1 MSAKIT
7 QRRRQLDSKRS
18 SSINNEQTNGNP
30 TALAAAAAAARRRN
44 HHRHFPTTGRSRF
57 DYLVKI
63 LMKKKF
69 PFTIPS
75 YVITIIMGIILA
87 FSSYKILM
95 TIIEYRNQYEYTN
108 IPIKLPKLV
117 NVNDTTPEL
126 SPQRF
131 WGTYRFVLNCFYL
144 GNKFLSVLIDRI
156 YILASNIEVLD
167 H

>member
-1 MSAKIT
+1 MSAKMT

-18 SSINNEQTNGNP
+18 SSINNEHTNGNP
-30 TALAAAAAAARRRN
+30 TTLAAVAAAARRRN
-44 HHRHFPTTGRSRF
+44 HHRHYPTTSRSRF
-57 DYLVKI
+57 EYLYKS

-75 YVITIIMGIILA
+75 YLITILMGILLS
-87 FSSYKILM
+87 FSLYKILT

-108 IPIKLPKLV
+108 IPIKLPRLV

-131 WGTYRFVLNCFYL
+131 WGTYRFVF
-144 GNKFLSVLIDRI
+144 VL
-156 YILASNIEVLD
+156 VLKI
-167 H
+167 